1 MAMRVLD
8 LARLAGGTIRFHRL
22 RSFLTML
29 GILIGIASVIL
40 LTSIGEG
47 TRQYVLNQ
55 FTQFGTNIMAITP
68 GRTQTTGIP
77 GALGATIRK
86 LTLEDAEAIRRLP
99 QVENIVPVIAGTA
112 RVEGN
117 GRARNVLIAGTNA
130 EVPQVFTIGVRQ
142 GSFLPAGDPRTGGTV
157 TVLAPKLKRELF
169 GDANALGE
177 YVRIGGRRFQVIGIM
192 EPKGQIL
199 GFDLDDRAYIPIA
212 QAITLFNR
220 SALQEIDLRFH
231 ISADPHEVASAVKR
245 VLIDRHRGEEDFTV
259 TTQAEMLDVF
269 GKVLGVV
276 SVAVGGIAAISLVV
290 GAIGIL
296 TMMWIGVNERISEIG
311 LAMSIGATRRQ
322 ILTIFLTEASALS
335 MLGGAAGVAVGIGIA
350 RLGQVL
356 LPGLPVVTPVPY
368 VIAALLVSLV
378 VGLAS
383 GVLPA
388 RRAANLDP
396 IEALRAD

>member
-1 MAMRVLD
+1 M
-8 LARLAGGTIRFHRL
+8 
-22 RSFLTML
+22 
-29 GILIGIASVIL
+29 IL

-55 FTQFGTNIMAITP
+55 FSQFGTNIMAINP

-99 QVENIVPVIAGTA
+99 QVESLVPVIAGTA

-130 EVPQVFTIGVRQ
+130 EVPAVFTIGVRQ
-142 GSFLPAGDPRTGGTV
+142 GSFLPPGDPRTGATV

-177 YVRIGGRRFQVIGIM
+177 YVRIGGRRFQVIGVM

-212 QAITLFNR
+212 QATTLFNR
-220 SALQEIDLRFH
+220 DAIQEIDVRFRL
-231 ISADPHEVASAVKR
+231 SADPRDVAAAVER
-245 VLIDRHRGEEDFTV
+245 MLVDRHRGEEDFTV

-269 GKVLGVV
+269 GKVLNIV
-276 SVAVGGIAAISLVV
+276 SVAVGGVAGISLVV

-311 LAMSIGATRRQ
+311 LAMSIGATRGQ
-322 ILTIFLTEASALS
+322 ILTIFLAEASLLS
-335 MLGGAAGVAVGIGIA
+335 TMGGWPGWLWGSGSA
-350 RLGQVL
+350 RLGQIL
-356 LPGLPVVTPVPY
+356 LPGLPVVTPIPY
-368 VIAALLVSLV
+368 VVAALVVSFV
-378 VGLAS
+378 VGLVS
-383 GVLPA
+383 GVMPA

>member
-1 MAMRVLD
+1 MRAAD

-22 RSFLTML
+22 RSLLTML

-55 FTQFGTNIMAITP
+55 FTQFGTNIMTINP
-68 GRTQTTGIP
+68 GRTRTTGIP

-86 LTLEDAEAIRRLP
+86 LTLDDAEALRRLP
-99 QVENIVPVIAGTA
+99 QVESLVPVIAGTA

-117 GRARNVLIAGTNA
+117 GRARSVLIAGTND
-130 EVPQVFTIGVRQ
+130 ELPQVFTIGVRQ
-142 GSFLPAGDPRTGGTV
+142 GSFLPPGDPRTGATV

-169 GDANALGE
+169 GDANALGQ
-177 YVRIGGRRFQVIGIM
+177 YVRIGGRRFQVIGVM

-220 SALQEIDLRFH
+220 DAIQEIDIRFR
-231 ISADPHEVASAVKR
+231 ISAEPRDVAAAARR

-269 GKVLGVV
+269 GKVLNIV
-276 SVAVGGIAAISLVV
+276 SVAVGGIAGISLVV

-322 ILTIFLTEASALS
+322 ILAIFLAEASLLAT
-335 MLGGAAGVAVGIGIA
+335 LGGAAGVATGVGIA
-350 RLGQVL
+350 RLGQLL
-356 LPGLPVVTPVPY
+356 LPGLPVVTPLPY
-368 VIAALLVSLV
+368 VFAALAVSLV
-378 VGLAS
+378 VGLVS